1 MVIELD
7 GSQHGE
13 ASARDAR
20 RDAFMDE
27 SGWTV
32 LRFWNDEA
40 FANLDG
46 VLETIF
52 RAANDAMRRIDLE
65 TSNHDETP

>member
-1 MVIELD
+1 MVAPAPKASRRLSLSPSAHDRPYIADFACVEARLVIELD

-32 LRFWNDEA
+32 LRF
-40 FANLDG
+40 
-46 VLETIF
+46 
-52 RAANDAMRRIDLE
+52 
-65 TSNHDETP
+65 